1 VAEAN
6 ARWYQDLDTFFKA
19 WAGVAPSLEKAT
31 VGGPPS
37 LEEAIYS
44 LPFQASNQEKSTEF
58 MRLLRPSAALLINVA
73 PPLAHAVTVGAVN
86 LRAATALN
94 QQLASASE
102 ALKNFGENP
111 VVISGLED
119 FTQTLQIGNPLL
131 AGLAPE
137 QINCNYF
144 TLAFR
149 NLASLTSE
157 NIGVGTLTRAALV
170 LSPNGYNNEG
180 YPATRPANGPSIEHK
195 FGSTAIVDNNHLH
208 YNPYPFVTGPGQPA
222 GNCEAGNENYIQGK
236 AVLGNVPGVTGT
248 THEITTREQ
257 NLFSEKYP
265 AETLKDLG
273 LPTTPAKSTA
283 SKASAAPA
291 KGKS

>member
-6 ARWYQDLDTFFKA
+6 ARWYQDLDAFFKA